1 MEQLETISYYSLIN
15 AYSPLFKQENGQYE
29 GNVTF
34 NDFYMCYK
42 YDTRL
47 KNIIF
52 KYIILIEQTLKTN
65 LSATVAKNYGVQ
77 EPTIKRTFTNKK
89 GKQIT
94 GYDIRNSYLD
104 AKNYDRNNSYRS
116 GHLRHLSKYRDYL
129 KTIPLST
136 IETNTII
143 SLHGY

>member
-52 KYIILIEQTLKTN
+52 KYIILIEQTLKPIY
-65 LSATVAKNYGVQ
+65 LPLLLKIMVFKNPLLKERLQ
-77 EPTIKRTFTNKK
+77 TKR
-89 GKQIT
+89 KQIT

-104 AKNYDRNNSYRS
+104 AK
-116 GHLRHLSKYRDYL
+116 
-129 KTIPLST
+129 TM
-136 IETNTII
+136 IETTVIDLVIYATYLNIEII
-143 SLHGY
+143 

>member
-52 KYIILIEQTLKTN
+52 KYIILIEQTLKPIY
-65 LSATVAKNYGVQ
+65 LPLLLKIMVFKNPLLKERLQ
-77 EPTIKRTFTNKK
+77 TKRE
-89 GKQIT
+89 
-94 GYDIRNSYLD
+94 
-104 AKNYDRNNSYRS
+104 ANYR
-116 GHLRHLSKYRDYL
+116 
-129 KTIPLST
+129 I
-136 IETNTII
+136 
-143 SLHGY
+143 

>member
-1 MEQLETISYYSLIN
+1 MRDIESIKTLLETSIYNKPHLSCEEQLVLLEHRGVKIENKKFALEQLETISYYSLIN

-52 KYIILIEQTLKTN
+52 KYIILIEQTLKPIY
-65 LSATVAKNYGVQ
+65 LPLLLKIMVFKNPLLKERLQ
-77 EPTIKRTFTNKK
+77 TKK
-89 GKQIT
+89 G
-94 GYDIRNSYLD
+94 
-104 AKNYDRNNSYRS
+104 
-116 GHLRHLSKYRDYL
+116 SKLQDM
-129 KTIPLST
+129 I
-136 IETNTII
+136 
-143 SLHGY
+143 